1 MAQTHP
7 RNARGRSARRFAAL
21 ALAAVTLAACS
32 LSPFGQAAAPTNAPA
47 PTNVPAAREIP
58 TESAAPTVTQP
69 PTPAPLQPTAQLSA
83 AESPT
88 AQPATAAPATYEQ
101 AACKFDKPAGI
112 SVTCGYLTVPE
123 DRDKS
128 DGKTIRL
135 HVAVF
140 KSKSP
145 KPEPDPVVYLEGGPG
160 GHALEDAAFSFQGRF
175 DPFLEN
181 RDFIMFDQRGT
192 GFSKPALDCTE
203 LTDAAFQKLDQ
214 NVSAD
219 QSNQIDTEASI
230 KCHDRLVKAGINLAA
245 YTSAANAAD
254 LNDLRIALGY
264 DKWNLYGIS
273 YGTRLALT
281 EMRDFPAG
289 IRSVILDSTYP
300 LQANLDVDV
309 PASAAR
315 VFNVLFDGCAADAG
329 CNQSYPHLKTMFFEL
344 VDQLNKK
351 PVTVPA
357 TDPLT
362 NKDYQVV
369 LNGDKLINTLF
380 ESFYATEAIPL
391 LPKAIDAAHKGQDYS
406 QLARFY
412 LLFGA
417 AQIKYISYGMYFSV
431 QCGEETRF
439 ETQQQLI
446 DADKAYPEQHNTF
459 DAASAYDV
467 CQQWGAKPA
476 AQVENEPVSSDLPTL
491 VLSGE
496 YDPITPPNYNQ
507 AVAKTLSKS
516 FLFEFPGIGHGV
528 SISGACPLG
537 IAKAFLN
544 EPSAAPDSTCIKAM
558 QEPAFDLPSGPVTL
572 KPFENKDFGIK
583 GVAPEGWAEKTPGV
597 YTRSDAGNVVLLQQA
612 VPGTRDTTLQL
623 FTQRFKLGKP
633 PAVASSRKTDSLTWS
648 LYEFTLQG
656 QPIDLALAEQNQKTY
671 VILLASETA
680 ERKAL
685 YDQLFL
691 PAVDAYTPTT

>member
-1 MAQTHP
+1 MTLTSCNRA
-7 RNARGRSARRFAAL
+7 ARHL
-21 ALAAVTLAACS
+21 ASIGLAAVALAACS
-32 LSPFGQAAAPTNAPA
+32 FSPLGQADTPAAAPTHAPA
-47 PTNVPAAREIP
+47 VGGSPTG
-58 TESAAPTVTQP
+58 SAAPAT
-69 PTPAPLQPTAQLSA
+69 
-83 AESPT
+83 
-88 AQPATAAPATYEQ
+88 QPATAAPSQPTAQPSAEQAPTTSAVQSTPAAPASYEQ
-101 AACKFDKPAGI
+101 AECRFNKPTGI
-112 SVTCGYLTVPE
+112 DVTCGYLTVPE
-123 DRDKS
+123 DRDTA

-140 KSKSP
+140 KSQSSNP
-145 KPEPDPVVYLEGGPG
+145 APDPVVYLEGGPG
-160 GHALEDAAFSFQGRF
+160 GHALDNAEFSFQGRF

-192 GFSKPALDCTE
+192 GYSEPALDCVE

-214 NVSAD
+214 NVSSD
-219 QSNQIDTEASI
+219 QSNKIDTDATI
-230 KCHDRLVKAGINLAA
+230 KCRDRLVQAGINLAA

-254 LNDLRIALGY
+254 LNDLRLALGY
-264 DKWNLYGIS
+264 DTWNLYGIS

-281 EMRDFPAG
+281 EMRDFPTG
-289 IRSVILDSTYP
+289 IRSVILDSSYP
-300 LQANLDVDV
+300 LQASLNVDI

-315 VFNVLFDGCAADAG
+315 VFKLFFDGCAADAA
-329 CNQSYPHLKTMFFEL
+329 CNQSYPQLKTRFFEL
-344 VDQLNKK
+344 VDQLNQK

-362 NKDYQVV
+362 NKEYQVL
-369 LNGDKLINTLF
+369 LNGDKLIATLF
-380 ESFYATEAIPL
+380 QSFYSTEVLPL

-406 QLARFY
+406 LLARLH

-417 AQIKYISYGMYFSV
+417 AQSKYISYGMYFSV

-439 ETQQQLI
+439 ETRQQLVE
-446 DADKAYPEQHNTF
+446 ADQPYPEQHNTF

-476 AQVENEPVSSDLPTL
+476 AQVENEPVTSDLPTL

-528 SISGACPLG
+528 SISDPCPMG

-544 EPSAAPDSTCIKAM
+544 QPSATPVSTCIEAM
-558 QEPAFDLPSGPVTL
+558 REPAFELPSGPVTL
-572 KPFENKDFGIK
+572 KPFENKSFGIN
-583 GVAPEGWAEKTPGV
+583 GVAPDAWIENTPGV
-597 YTRSDAGNVVLLQQA
+597 YLRSNAGNVVLLQQA
-612 VPGTRDTTLQL
+612 VPGTRDNALQL
-623 FTQRFKLGKP
+623 FAQQFKIAEP
-633 PAVASSRKTDSLTWS
+633 SVAASRKTDSLAWS
-648 LYEFTLQG
+648 LYEFSVQG
-656 QPIDLALAEQNQKTY
+656 QPVDLALAEQDQKTY
-671 VILLASETA
+671 VVLLASETA
-680 ERKAL
+680 DRKAL

-691 PAVDAYTPTT
+691 PVIDAYTPTT

>member
-1 MAQTHP
+1 MIQIIPFGSRA
-7 RNARGRSARRFAAL
+7 ARGL
-21 ALAAVTLAACS
+21 AVLVLAAVALAACS
-32 LSPFGQAAAPTNAPA
+32 FSPLGQADAPTDAPAITTAPATSGIPTDSGAPATTQPPTSEPAKPTAQISTAAAPTATTA
-47 PTNVPAAREIP
+47 
-58 TESAAPTVTQP
+58 
-69 PTPAPLQPTAQLSA
+69 TP
-83 AESPT
+83 
-88 AQPATAAPATYEQ
+88 TYEQ
-101 AACKFDKPAGI
+101 AECKFNKPAGI
-112 SVTCGYLTVPE
+112 DVACGYLTVPE
-123 DRDKS
+123 DRDKP

-140 KSKSP
+140 KSQSS
-145 KPEPDPVVYLEGGPG
+145 KPAPDPVVYLEGGPG
-160 GHALEDAAFSFQGRF
+160 GHALDNAEFSFQGRF

-192 GFSKPALDCTE
+192 GFSEPALDCTE

-214 NVSAD
+214 NVSSD
-219 QSNQIDTEASI
+219 QSNKIDNEASI
-230 KCHDRLVKAGINLAA
+230 KCRDRLVKAGINLAA

-315 VFNVLFDGCAADAG
+315 VFNVLFDGCAADAA

-344 VDQLNKK
+344 VDRLNKK
-351 PVTVPA
+351 PVTVQA
-357 TDPLT
+357 TDPLS
-362 NKDYQVV
+362 NKEYQVL
-369 LNGDKLINTLF
+369 LNGDKLISTLF
-380 ESFYATEAIPL
+380 ESFYATEVIPL

-406 QLARFY
+406 LLARFY

-446 DADKAYPEQHNTF
+446 DADKAYPEQHNAF

-476 AQVENEPVSSDLPTL
+476 AQVENEPVTSNLPTL

-496 YDPITPPNYNQ
+496 YDPVTPPIYNQ
-507 AVAKTLSKS
+507 TVAKTLSKS

-528 SISGACPLG
+528 SISDPCPLS

-544 EPSAAPDSTCIKAM
+544 EPSATPVSTCIQAM
-558 QEPAFDLPSGPVTL
+558 QEPDFELPSGPVTL
-572 KPFENKDFGIK
+572 KPFENKTFGIK
-583 GVAPEGWAEKTPGV
+583 GVAPEGWAEHTPGV
-597 YTRSDAGNVVLLQQA
+597 YTRSNAGNVVLLQQA
-612 VPGTRDTTLQL
+612 VPGTRDSVLQV
-623 FTQRFKLGKP
+623 FSQRFKLDKP
-633 PAVASSRKTDSLTWS
+633 PAVAGSRKTDSLTWS
-648 LYEFTLQG
+648 LYEFTVQG
-656 QPIDLALAEQNQKTY
+656 QPVDLALAEQDQKTY
-671 VILLASETA
+671 LVLLASETS

-691 PAVDAYTPTT
+691 PVLDAYRPTT

>member
-1 MAQTHP
+1 MTP
-7 RNARGRSARRFAAL
+7 TRYTNTRSRVARRFAPVV
-21 ALAAVTLAACS
+21 LAAVMLTGCS
-32 LSPFGQAAAPTNAPA
+32 FGPLGQADAPTAAPAS
-47 PTNVPAAREIP
+47 VPATIQ
-58 TESAAPTVTQP
+58 S
-69 PTPAPLQPTAQLSA
+69 PTPAPAVPTAQQSS
-83 AESPT
+83 AESPAAT
-88 AQPATAAPATYEQ
+88 AAQPATAAIPAYEE
-101 AACKFDKPAGI
+101 ADCKFNKPDGI
-112 SVTCGYLTVPE
+112 DVACGYLTVPE
-123 DRDKS
+123 DREKS

-140 KSKSP
+140 KSQSP
-145 KPEPDPVVYLEGGPG
+145 NPAPDPVVYLEGGPG
-160 GHALEDAAFSFQGRF
+160 GHALDNAEFSFQGRF

-192 GFSKPALDCTE
+192 GFSEPSLDCTE

-214 NVSAD
+214 NVSSEE
-219 QSNQIDTEASI
+219 SNTIDTAATI
-230 KCHDRLVKAGINLAA
+230 KCRDRLVNAGINLAA

-264 DKWNLYGIS
+264 DTWNLYGIS

-300 LQANLDVDV
+300 LQASLNVDV

-315 VFNVLFDGCAADAG
+315 VFNVFFDGCAADAA
-329 CNQSYPHLKTMFFEL
+329 CNQSFPQLKARFFEL
-344 VDQLNKK
+344 VDQLNKQ

-369 LNGDKLINTLF
+369 LNGDKLISTLF
-380 ESFYATEAIPL
+380 QSFYATEVIPL
-391 LPKAIDAAHKGQDYS
+391 LPKAIDAAHKGRDYS
-406 QLARFY
+406 LLARLH

-417 AQIKYISYGMYFSV
+417 AQAKYISYGMYFSV

-439 ETQQQLI
+439 ETQQQLV
-446 DADKAYPEQHNTF
+446 DADQQYPEQRNTF
-459 DAASAYDV
+459 DAASAYEV

-476 AQVENEPVSSDLPTL
+476 AQVENEPVISDLPTL

-528 SISGACPLG
+528 SVADPCPLG

-544 EPSAAPDSTCIKAM
+544 QPSTAPASTCIQALRG
-558 QEPAFDLPSGPVTL
+558 PAFELPRGPITL
-572 KPFENKDFGIK
+572 KPFENTEFGIK
-583 GVAPEGWAEKTPGV
+583 GVAPEGWAENTPGV
-597 YTRSDAGNVVLLQQA
+597 YTPSSAGNLVLLQQV
-612 VPGTRDTTLQL
+612 VPGTRDIAL
-623 FTQRFKLGKP
+623 QRFSQQFKLDKP
-633 PAVASSRKTDSLTWS
+633 PEVAGSRKTDSLTWS

-656 QPIDLALAEQNQKTY
+656 QPVDLALAEQDQKTY
-671 VILLASETA
+671 LVLLASEPS

-685 YDQLFL
+685 YEQLFL
-691 PAVDAYTPTT
+691 PVIDAYTPTT